1 MSLSVW
7 CRAPITEQRLWRFLR
22 RALGGCGARPS
33 KASSLAPRRAGACH
47 GRVSATRRRARARV
61 SVCVSVRVCASV
73 SARASA
79 SASLRDAGAAVFA
92 RGLGWGAG
100 ERGGGERRD
109 RAWAR
114 RSSPLALSRR
124 LARARARF
132 YAQPCSR
139 SLGLGEVKGAAS
151 FLFLRRAG
159 DACSCSS
166 RPQYVSEAY
175 RGTQHTPCGTRTRN
189 LRIRGPTPCP
199 LGQGGW

>member
-1 MSLSVW
+1 LLGS
-7 CRAPITEQRLWRFLR
+7 PIESQFASASTGGRL
-22 RALGGCGARPS
+22 P
-33 KASSLAPRRAGACH
+33 
-47 GRVSATRRRARARV
+47 RARFSHA
-61 SVCVSVRVCASV
+61 
-73 SARASA
+73 SARAGTRERVRERACVRERQSEGE
-79 SASLRDAGAAVFA
+79 RERFFA
-92 RGLGWGAG
+92 RRW
-100 ERGGGERRD
+100 RGCFCAWSRVGRWRKRRGERRD

-166 RPQYVSEAY
+166 RPQYVS
-175 RGTQHTPCGTRTRN
+175 
-189 LRIRGPTPCP
+189 
-199 LGQGGW
+199 